1 MLEVSRRQTTILIID
16 DEPSAINDVAQ
27 SLQLTDYAC
36 QWATS
41 AEMALGF
48 VKHSVPDLIVSDID
62 LGQTSGLE
70 LYQQL
75 RACRG
80 AAEVPVIFIS
90 GAQIPDIVRRAHTAG
105 GVYFLRKPFDP
116 DVLIELVDKALW
128 MPHLLRRRLQPAVG
142 QAF

>member
-1 MLEVSRRQTTILIID
+1 MLELTHRTTTILIID

-27 SLQLTDYAC
+27 ALQLTDYAC

-41 AEMALGF
+41 AEMALDYVRRGP
-48 VKHSVPDLIVSDID
+48 PDLIVSDID
-62 LGQTSGLE
+62 LGQISGLE

-75 RACRG
+75 RDCPG

-116 DVLIELVDKALW
+116 GVLIELVDKALW
-128 MPHLLRRRLQPAVG
+128 MPHLLRRQLMPAL
-142 QAF
+142 

>member
-1 MLEVSRRQTTILIID
+1 MLELTRRTTTILVID

-27 SLQLTDYAC
+27 ALQMTDYMC

-41 AEMALGF
+41 AEMALDY
-48 VKHSVPDLIVSDID
+48 VRRSPPDLVVSDID

-75 RACRG
+75 RDCPG
-80 AAEVPVIFIS
+80 AGDVPVIFIS

-128 MPHLLRRRLQPAVG
+128 MPHLLRRQLMPAL
-142 QAF
+142 

>member
-1 MLEVSRRQTTILIID
+1 MLQMTRRTTTILVID

-27 SLQLTDYAC
+27 ALRVTDYTC

-41 AEMALGF
+41 AETAIDYVRRGP
-48 VKHSVPDLIVSDID
+48 PDLIISDID
-62 LGQTSGLE
+62 LGFTSGLE

-75 RACRG
+75 RDCPG
-80 AAEVPVIFIS
+80 AEEVPVIFIS

-116 DVLIELVDKALW
+116 AVLVELVEKSLW
-128 MPHLLRRRLQPAVG
+128 MPHLLRRQLMPALN
-142 QAF
+142 

>member
-1 MLEVSRRQTTILIID
+1 MLELTRRTTTILIID

-27 SLQLTDYAC
+27 ALSMTDYAC

-41 AEMALGF
+41 ADMALDYVRRGT
-48 VKHSVPDLIVSDID
+48 PDLIVSDID
-62 LGQTSGLE
+62 LGQTSGLD

-75 RACRG
+75 RDCPG
-80 AAEVPVIFIS
+80 AGEVPVIFIS

-116 DVLIELVDKALW
+116 EVLIELVDKALW
-128 MPHLLRRRLQPAVG
+128 MPHLLRRQLMPAL
-142 QAF
+142 